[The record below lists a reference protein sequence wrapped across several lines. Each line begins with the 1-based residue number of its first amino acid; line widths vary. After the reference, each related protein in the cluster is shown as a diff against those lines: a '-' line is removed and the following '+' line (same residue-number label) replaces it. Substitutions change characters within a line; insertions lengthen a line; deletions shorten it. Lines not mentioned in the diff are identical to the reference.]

1 MSMTITIDTIH
12 IEQVVMTPPAAPS
25 LRWHVGP
32 VQAITGGSMPI
43 EVSMTTEEKCRLAI
57 TPVTAGGAPAQV
69 DGEAQWSVEGTCT
82 IEPIDETSAW
92 VVAGA
97 MGDSTVS
104 VGVDADLGAGVVPIG
119 DTALIHVNNPEAASV
134 GLAADAPVLKTEE
147 PV

>member
-1 MSMTITIDTIH
+1 MPTTITIDTIH
-12 IEQVVMTPPAAPS
+12 IDQVVLTAPAAPS

-32 VQAITGGSMPI
+32 VQATTGGTMPI
-43 EVSMTTEEKCRLAI
+43 EVTLTTEEKCRLAI
-57 TPVTAGGAPAQV
+57 TPVTAGGQPAQV

-97 MGDSTVS
+97 MGDSTVT

-119 DTALIHVNNPEAASV
+119 DTALIHVNNPQAASV
-134 GLAADAPVLKTEE
+134 GLAADAPMLKNEE